1 MPGNTDEEFQLQYY
15 ENKQLSSAE
24 DLLDDEEVIL
34 QPVPADKIEYVN
46 NLSVQSLL
54 PIEIYEI
61 YDTEGRLIFSDD
73 DDKNLKQIDFLE

>member
-1 MPGNTDEEFQLQYY
+1 LPGNTDEEFQLQYY